1 MATDHM
7 KMAADVLSGELDPN
21 QLDAADFKQLLN
33 GLEDLYLARVISREP
48 SVGDSR
54 TEWIALAVVI
64 KRAARMAEEGK
75 I

>member
-1 MATDHM
+1 MNNM

-21 QLDAADFKQLLN
+21 QLDAADFMQLLN

-54 TEWIALAVVI
+54 TEWFALAVVI

-75 I
+75 

>member
-1 MATDHM
+1 MNNM

-21 QLDAADFKQLLN
+21 QLDAADFKRLLN

>member
-21 QLDAADFKQLLN
+21 QLDAADFKRLLN
-33 GLEDLYLARVISREP
+33 GLEDLYLARVLSREP

-75 I
+75 